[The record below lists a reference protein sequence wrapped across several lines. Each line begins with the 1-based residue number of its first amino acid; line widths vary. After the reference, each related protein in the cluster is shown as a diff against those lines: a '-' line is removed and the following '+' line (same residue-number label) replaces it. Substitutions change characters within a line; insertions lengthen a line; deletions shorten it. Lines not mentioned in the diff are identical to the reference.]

1 MAGVLAGHRVLI
13 TGAAGTIGRAAMAAV
28 AAEGGIPIGID
39 IAEAGAYGGVD
50 HPLDVTDEAGWARV
64 ARAIED
70 EHGRLDGLVT
80 AAGVIHVASLQDT
93 DYADFRRVMAI
104 NVDGTFLACRAMWPL
119 LQRSAAPSI
128 VTLSSFSGLV
138 GGAKF
143 AAYNASKGAVRLLTK
158 SMALSGARE
167 RPAIRANSV
176 HPAFVE
182 GEMVDGIAAMMRDPA
197 RGHEKMRG
205 MVPLGRFA
213 APAEIAAAIVGLLS
227 PASAFTTG
235 AEIVLDGGLTAE

>member
-1 MAGVLAGHRVLI
+1 MSGLLAGHRILV
-13 TGAAGTIGRAAMAAV
+13 TGAAGTIGRAVVSAV
-28 AAEGGIPIGID
+28 AAEGGTPIGAD
-39 IAEAGAYGGVD
+39 IAQTAWVD
-50 HPLDVTDEAGWARV
+50 YLVDVTSEAEWARV
-64 ARAIED
+64 VEGIEA
-70 EHGRLDGLVT
+70 EHGQLDGLVT
-80 AAGVIHVASLQDT
+80 AAGIIHVASLQDT
-93 DYADFRRVMAI
+93 TYADFRRVMSI
-104 NVDGTFLACRAMWPL
+104 NVDGTFLACKAMWPL
-119 LQRSAAPSI
+119 LQRSSAPSI
-128 VTLSSFSGLV
+128 VTVSSVSGIV

-167 RPAIRANSV
+167 QPAIRANSV

-182 GEMVDGIAAMMRDPA
+182 GEMVDGIAAKMREPA
-197 RGHEKMRG
+197 KGHEKMRS

-213 APAEIAAAIVGLLS
+213 EPAEIATTIVGLLS